1 LFSENVMTSA
11 ISGHVCRVRSFR
23 SCGVLLNTRLH
34 ARMPQHLPRIRYMLG
49 ELVGRVTSVANN
61 KTVRQQ
67 TQHCI
72 A

>member
-1 LFSENVMTSA
+1 MTSA
-11 ISGHVCRVRSFR
+11 ISGHVCRFR
-23 SCGVLLNTRLH
+23 SVVLVVCFWHTRLL

>member
-1 LFSENVMTSA
+1 MFVDSA
-11 ISGHVCRVRSFR
+11 ASFLWCA
-23 SCGVLLNTRLH
+23 SHTRLL

>member
-1 LFSENVMTSA
+1 
-11 ISGHVCRVRSFR
+11 
-23 SCGVLLNTRLH
+23 VLLHTRLL

-67 TQHCI
+67 PQHCI
-72 A
+72 ARRPRSQ

>member
-1 LFSENVMTSA
+1 MTSA
-11 ISGHVCRVRSFR
+11 ISGHVCRFRSFR
-23 SCGVLLNTRLH
+23 SCGVLLHTRLL

>member
-1 LFSENVMTSA
+1 MTSA
-11 ISGHVCRVRSFR
+11 ISGHVCRFR
-23 SCGVLLNTRLH
+23 SVVRGVLLHTRLL

>member
-1 LFSENVMTSA
+1 MISA
-11 ISGHVCRVRSFR
+11 ISGHVCRFRSFR
-23 SCGVLLNTRLH
+23 SCGVLL